1 MDHKNIS
8 VLIADDHPLVRE
20 GLRFSIQRSG
30 QPIEIVCE
38 VADGREVLQAAKKGS
53 IDVFLLDIT
62 MPRLNGLDAA
72 RELLNKNKNAKIILL
87 SFNSSRAFVE
97 EAVEVGVRGYLT
109 KETASRN
116 VVEAISE
123 VHAGR
128 FYLSPDIAGYMM
140 EKAAVRGHRKTN
152 SRKADLTRQERKVL
166 QLIAEGKTAKEIA
179 SELELAVNT
188 VHAHRKNLMAKIG
201 IHKGTDLVRFAI
213 REGIAKL

>member
-1 MDHKNIS
+1 MGKMNIS

-30 QPIEIVCE
+30 QPIEVVYE
-38 VADGREVLQAAKKGS
+38 AADGLEVLQAAKKQP
-53 IDVFLLDIT
+53 IDIFLLDIT

-72 RELLNKNKNAKIILL
+72 RELLSKNRDVKIILL

-97 EAVEVGVRGYLT
+97 QAIEVGVRGYLT

-128 FYLSPDIAGYMM
+128 FYLSPDIAGFMV
-140 EKAAVRGHRKTN
+140 EKAVDRGQKSGSPRKTH
-152 SRKADLTRQERKVL
+152 LTIQERKVL

-179 SELELAVNT
+179 SGLGLAVNT

-213 REGIAKL
+213 KEGIAKL